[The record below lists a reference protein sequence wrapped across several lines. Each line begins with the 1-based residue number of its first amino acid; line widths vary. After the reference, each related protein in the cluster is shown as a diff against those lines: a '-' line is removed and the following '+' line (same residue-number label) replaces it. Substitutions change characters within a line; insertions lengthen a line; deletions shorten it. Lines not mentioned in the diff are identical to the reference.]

1 MVLLVLLAVAWL
13 LSEGVRRRWR
23 WVIALARWWRGVRR
37 PLWAWVRTAPVTNVY
52 LALLAFT
59 TWLLLRT
66 SPQLR
71 TAFLS
76 SQSTNLHQLS
86 INPIPVLLRS
96 AFYVTPTEWMLW
108 LVTFTLVLAPLERWI
123 GSVRWLVAFWTG
135 HIGATLVTAVGI
147 WWAIRTGQASPGV
160 AFMID
165 VGASYGFATLLG
177 LTSYW
182 FAGRGRWLWSIGFL
196 ALWIAIVAFDTDVTE
211 FGHLVAYLLGLAL
224 YPMVRGL
231 TPRRPVV
238 PDAVRWWGH
247 PSRSSGR
254 TPTHGSPTRPDPPPP
269 PA

>member
-1 MVLLVLLAVAWL
+1 MVLLLLLALAWV
-13 LSEGVRRRWR
+13 LSAGWRRHWR
-23 WVIALARWWRGVRR
+23 WVIALARWWRGVRA
-37 PLWAWVRTAPVTNVY
+37 PLWVWVRTAPVTTIY

-71 TAFLS
+71 RAFLS

-86 INPIPVLLRS
+86 INPVPVLLRS
-96 AFYVTPTEWMLW
+96 AFYVTPTEWFLW

-147 WWAIRTGQASPGV
+147 WWAIRTGKADQGV

-177 LTSYW
+177 LASYW
-182 FAGRGRWLWSIGFL
+182 FAGRGRWLWSLGFL
-196 ALWIAIVAFDTDVTE
+196 TMWITIVAFDTDVTE
-211 FGHLVAYLLGLAL
+211 FGHLAAYLLGLAL
-224 YPMVRGL
+224 YPMVRRL
-231 TPRRPVV
+231 PSRTPVV
-238 PDAVRWWGH
+238 PVDVRRLFLH
-247 PSRSSGR
+247 
-254 TPTHGSPTRPDPPPP
+254 
-269 PA
+269 